1 VIDMQSILVFSASG
15 PLLVLSTHE
24 TIDDPGLST
33 ALRDKGLEKFLACEV
48 PLERCRQAY
57 GFSYRQVAVDLE
69 QEEVEGI
76 RILDYD
82 GHHIFAALSLLDL
95 GRGVV
100 SEDGI
105 IRAAA

>member
-1 VIDMQSILVFSASG
+1 MQSILVFSASG

-24 TIDDPGLST
+24 TVDDAGLVTS
-33 ALRDKGLEKFLACEV
+33 LRHKGLDKFVAYEV

-76 RILDYD
+76 RVLDYD
-82 GHHIFAALSLLDL
+82 GHHIFAALSLLDI
-95 GRGVV
+95 GRGIV
-100 SEDGI
+100 SEGGTV
-105 IRAAA
+105 RVAA